1 MLKIKINTLNRCL
14 RLQVKPSAHPLHTD
28 QKVLLFQSLFKGRA
42 DIFANRWQNK
52 QERSGYSVACHNEWV
67 PGKCNKPKVKCSE
80 CTHRRYK
87 ALDKQ
92 VIYEHLS
99 GKKVVGLYPLL
110 EGNTCYLLA
119 ADFDK
124 TDWQSAVQ
132 AMAQACN
139 EYHLPHA
146 LEISRS
152 GNGAHLWVFFS
163 EAVQAKDARALG
175 FGLLDK
181 AMDIYPS
188 ISFESYDRLFPNQD
202 IMPEGGFGNL
212 IALPLQY
219 QARQAGNSLFVDDQL
234 KPYSDQWA
242 FLSQLESVSGSQLN
256 KILESINPGNMNS
269 MAEIKPWEQG
279 AVIKPI
285 RIENCPTKV
294 TITLANHLYIKFDTL
309 PSMLI
314 ARLKRLASFSN
325 PIFFKTQALRFS
337 THGIPRYIS
346 CARIEQDYL
355 SLPRGCLDE
364 VNDLFE
370 QQAIQIEF
378 DDKRQAG
385 HVLKTLK
392 FIGALRKEQTKAVR
406 VIAQHDTGVLH
417 APTAFGKTVTAIGV
431 IAKRKVNT
439 LILTH
444 SRQLL
449 DQWQQRLAAFLE
461 GVDIGVIGGG
471 KKKPTGHIDV
481 ATYQSLINKKD
492 NSVNPIIQEYG
503 QVIVDECHHLS
514 APRFEMVLNEVRAKY
529 VLGLTATPDRQ
540 DGHQKIIFMVAGPV
554 RHKVKVN
561 HSQKFAQHVVVS
573 QLDNQPPND
582 LVNPDKRLHITDVY
596 SWLASDK
603 GRNIKIIKDVM
614 GKIDEG
620 KFPLVLTERREHA
633 EVLNQLLI
641 DNGLTTVVLR
651 GAMRVKERK
660 EANEQLGKVQVI
672 VATGKYIGEGFDLP
686 KLDTLFLSMPI
697 SWKGTL
703 AQYAGR
709 IHRESE
715 GKEQVTIFDYVD
727 RSLPMLERM
736 FAKREKGY
744 KTMGYE
750 LTFIN

>member
-1 MLKIKINTLNRCL
+1 LK
-14 RLQVKPSAHPLHTD
+14 A
-28 QKVLLFQSLFKGRA
+28 
-42 DIFANRWQNK
+42 
-52 QERSGYSVACHNEWV
+52 
-67 PGKCNKPKVKCSE
+67 
-80 CTHRRYK
+80 
-87 ALDKQ
+87 
-92 VIYEHLS
+92 
-99 GKKVVGLYPLL
+99 
-110 EGNTCYLLA
+110 
-119 ADFDK
+119 
-124 TDWQSAVQ
+124 
-132 AMAQACN
+132 
-139 EYHLPHA
+139 
-146 LEISRS
+146 
-152 GNGAHLWVFFS
+152 
-163 EAVQAKDARALG
+163 
-175 FGLLDK
+175 
-181 AMDIYPS
+181 
-188 ISFESYDRLFPNQD
+188 
-202 IMPEGGFGNL
+202 
-212 IALPLQY
+212 
-219 QARQAGNSLFVDDQL
+219 
-234 KPYSDQWA
+234 
-242 FLSQLESVSGSQLN
+242 
-256 KILESINPGNMNS
+256 
-269 MAEIKPWEQG
+269 
-279 AVIKPI
+279 
-285 RIENCPTKV
+285 
-294 TITLANHLYIKFDTL
+294 
-309 PSMLI
+309 
-314 ARLKRLASFSN
+314 
-325 PIFFKTQALRFS
+325 
-337 THGIPRYIS
+337 
-346 CARIEQDYL
+346 
-355 SLPRGCLDE
+355 
-364 VNDLFE
+364 
-370 QQAIQIEF
+370 
-378 DDKRQAG
+378 
-385 HVLKTLK
+385 LK

-449 DQWQQRLAAFLE
+449 DQWLQRLTAFLE

-471 KKKPTGHIDV
+471 KKKPTGYIDV

-503 QVIVDECHHLS
+503 QVIIDECHHIS